1 MTQAPFLRS
10 AALQKSLALMPA
22 RRTST
27 TPTVNFAQTLQSAQG
42 ARSLG
47 SAARLQATAL
57 APRTTLTGDVPYR
70 DLIQA
75 AAVRNGVDPA
85 LLAGLVKQESNLNP
99 NAQSPAGARG
109 LTQLMPAT
117 ARGLGVTD
125 PTDPAQSLEA
135 GARFL
140 GGLLRQFSGNESLA
154 LAAYNAGPGAV
165 QKFGGIPPYEETQR
179 YVPKVLGYAAQYR
192 RIWAD
197 SKAPQTNTR

>member
-10 AALQKSLALMPA
+10 AALQKSLALQPV
-22 RRTST
+22 RRASA
-27 TPTVNFAQTLQSAQG
+27 TPTTSFAQTLQSAQASRAISG
-42 ARSLG
+42 VRSVP
-47 SAARLQATAL
+47 AAA
-57 APRTTLTGDVPYR
+57 RTTLTGDVPFK

-85 LLAGLVKQESNLNP
+85 LLAGLVKQESNFNP

-125 PTDPAQSLEA
+125 PSDPAQGLEA
-135 GARFL
+135 GAKFL
-140 GGLLRQFSGNESLA
+140 GGLLRQFGGNESLA

-179 YVPKVLGYAAQYR
+179 YVPKVLGNAAQYR
-192 RIWAD
+192 RIWAG
-197 SKAPQTNTR
+197 SNGTQNV